1 MGERVVKFERGRE
14 RSKMGDFL
22 NVTSQARASMYLPY
36 RKQVKMPEVKAQEV
50 RRNNGGKQET
60 EYF

>member
-1 MGERVVKFERGRE
+1 
-14 RSKMGDFL
+14 MGDFL
-22 NVTSQARASMYLPY
+22 NVTSEAQAGMYMPY
-36 RKQVKMPEVKAQEV
+36 SKQLKMPEVKAQEV